1 MDLDMQHLLSEFTN
15 EASELLGKAE
25 SEIIELEKNQDSDR
39 INAIFRYIHTV
50 KGNSGMFEFSRMSK
64 LEK

>member
-1 MDLDMQHLLSEFTN
+1 MDLDMQHLLSEFSN

-39 INAIFRYIHTV
+39 INAILDTFIRLRVI
-50 KGNSGMFEFSRMSK
+50 
-64 LEK
+64 LECLNFLE